1 MLKRKNS
8 LKILDKTSK
17 AKIIIKKLKKENKN
31 IPIILVPTM
40 GALHQGHLSLIKKAE
55 KYNGIIIVSIFVNP
69 IQFND
74 KNDLKNY
81 PNTLRA
87 DIEKL
92 KELGVDYLFLP
103 TVKDIFNSSFQTTV
117 SVNELQKFLCGKHR
131 PGHFNGVSTIVL
143 KLFNIIN
150 PDIAVFGRKDFQQ
163 LAIIKR
169 MVIDLNLD
177 IKILEGEIIREESGL
192 ALSSRNKL
200 LTKKNYEI
208 AQNIYQGLM
217 FIRSEFKKGKKSSV
231 QLKRLLVT
239 FYQSKGI
246 RNIEYIN
253 IVDRNSLI
261 DSKTVRT
268 GNIIAVA
275 IKLGKIRLI
284 DNLKF

>member
-169 MVIDLNLD
+169 MVMDLNLD

-200 LTKKNYEI
+200 LTKKI
-208 AQNIYQGLM
+208 MKLHKI
-217 FIRSEFKKGKKSSV
+217 FIKVSCLLEASLKKVKKV
-231 QLKRLLVT
+231 L
-239 FYQSKGI
+239 Y
-246 RNIEYIN
+246 N
-253 IVDRNSLI
+253 
-261 DSKTVRT
+261 
-268 GNIIAVA
+268 
-275 IKLGKIRLI
+275 
-284 DNLKF
+284 